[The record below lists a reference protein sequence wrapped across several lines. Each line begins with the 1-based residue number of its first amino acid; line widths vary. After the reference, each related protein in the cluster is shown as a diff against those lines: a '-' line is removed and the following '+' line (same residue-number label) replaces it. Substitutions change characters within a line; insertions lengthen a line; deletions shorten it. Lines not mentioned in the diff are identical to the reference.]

1 MRQYPRDP
9 RAHLFQAMALVQA
22 RNLQGAEQQ
31 MRLALSEPDIFTL
44 LVPTAKPR
52 LQSYLALILTDL
64 RRREEAKQFATA
76 GCRDN
81 SAGMH
86 AALVKAGLCELP
98 KS

>member
-9 RAHLFQAMALVQA
+9 RAHLYQAMALVQA

-44 LVPTAKPR
+44 LVPTAKPH

-64 RRREEAKQFATA
+64 RAAPPALLERCMGRLEAKSFLEWHSSQ
-76 GCRDN
+76 DLP
-81 SAGMH
+81 
-86 AALVKAGLCELP
+86 AAV
-98 KS
+98 

>member
-1 MRQYPRDP
+1 MT
-9 RAHLFQAMALVQA
+9 LVQA
-22 RNLQGAEQQ
+22 RNSQGAEQQ

-44 LVPTAKPR
+44 LVPTAKPH
-52 LQSYLALILTDL
+52 LQSYLALRTDL
-64 RRREEAKQFATA
+64 RRKEQAKQFATA

-86 AALVKAGLCELP
+86 AALVTAGLCELP